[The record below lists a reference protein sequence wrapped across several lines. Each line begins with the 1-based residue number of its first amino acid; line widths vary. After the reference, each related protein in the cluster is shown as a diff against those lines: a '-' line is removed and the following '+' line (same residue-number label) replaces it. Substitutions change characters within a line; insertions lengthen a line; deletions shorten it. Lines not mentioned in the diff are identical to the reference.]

1 MSGDPT
7 PALAPHGL
15 RCAHLA
21 EPLGIGDPAPLLAW
35 RLSSSR
41 RGAAQARYRVRVWTV
56 PARPAEGE
64 EQVWDTGEVADPDAV
79 SVRYAGAPLR
89 PRTRY
94 RWEVAVTGA
103 DGATAAAASWFET
116 GMLGPAEWRASWIT
130 HDTGDLDVV
139 DAPEEGELALAD
151 HGLQPAIRLRRA
163 FRTAAAPVR
172 ARLYVTARGLYE
184 MRLNG
189 RRAGDAEL
197 APGWTD
203 YRDRVDYQV
212 YDVTALVTA
221 GENVLAGTLADGW
234 WSGFV
239 GFDPR
244 RLGAHYGDFPE
255 LLAELHLDYADG
267 AHEVVATGGDWLTRR
282 SPVRYA
288 DLLKGECHDL
298 RRETPGWDRPAS
310 GGTASSGTAFSG
322 TGWLPAQVTGTDHG
336 LLTAAVAPPVRAVE
350 ELPARAV
357 TRTGADRHL
366 VDFGQNFAG
375 RVRLHARGLTPGA
388 RVVIRHAEALD
399 DDGGLYTDNLR
410 TADATDVLIAGDDPE
425 AVFEPRFTYHG
436 FRYAEVTGLAEL
448 DAADITG
455 VVLHND
461 TPWAGEFACSDP
473 DVERL
478 YQAIRWGQRSN
489 FVSVPTDC
497 PQRDERLGWLAD
509 AQVFLPTACLN
520 ADVAAFFAGWLRE
533 VRGAQS
539 PGGAFPNVAPRLA
552 GVADEGAPGWGDA
565 GVIVPWHLYRVYGD
579 ERFLADNLDAMRAWV
594 DHVHRHNPDL
604 VWRHRVGPHF
614 ADWLAPEPTPREVVA
629 TAYFARSA
637 GLTARA
643 AGVLGRRDA
652 EERYGALARDVRAA
666 FAEHFVT
673 PDGRVAGDTQT
684 GYLLALA
691 FGLLPE
697 GLVRPAAHRL
707 AELVEAAGPGITTGF
722 LGVGLLAPVL
732 DECGRPDLAHALL
745 RRTDPPSWLHPL
757 RHGATTIWERWDGY
771 TEERGFQ
778 AAAMNSFN
786 HYALGS
792 IGEWLYQ
799 GVAGLGQAPGSAGY
813 RELLI
818 RPRPGELDWA
828 RAAYESVRGTVRTA
842 WARADGELRLEVAVP
857 PGATAIVHVPAGDPG
872 GVREGGVPVAEAAG
886 VEVLGTEPGAL
897 RCRVSSG
904 DYRFTAADPA
914 AALRAAAPAAHI
926 HRGAGPRFEE
936 DT

>member
-1 MSGDPT
+1 MTGTPT
-7 PALAPHGL
+7 AALVPYGL
-15 RCAHLA
+15 RCEHLA
-21 EPLGIGDPAPLLAW
+21 EPLGVDEHAPLLSW
-35 RLSSSR
+35 RLSSPR
-41 RGAAQARYRVRVWTV
+41 RGDAPARHRVRVWTV
-56 PARPAEGE
+56 PAPGAGAGSPESGAP
-64 EQVWDTGEVADPDAV
+64 VWDTGEVSDPAAV
-79 SVRYAGAPLR
+79 SVRYAGAPLS

-94 RWEVAVTGA
+94 RWEIAVTA
-103 DGATAAAASWFET
+103 EDGATAAARSWFET
-116 GMLGPAEWRASWIT
+116 GMLRPPAWRASWIT

-151 HGLQPAIRLRRA
+151 HGLQPAVRLRRT
-163 FRTAAAPVR
+163 FETPAAPVR

-189 RRAGDAEL
+189 HRAGDAEL

-203 YRDRVDYQV
+203 YRDRIDYQV
-212 YDVTALVTA
+212 LDVTALVGA
-221 GENVLAGTLADGW
+221 GRNVLAATLADGW
-234 WSGFV
+234 WSGYV

-244 RLGAHYGDFPE
+244 RLGAHYGAFPQ
-255 LLAELHLDYADG
+255 LLAELHLDHADG
-267 AHEVVATGGDWLTRR
+267 RHEVIATDGTWWTRR

-298 RRETPGWDRPAS
+298 RRETPGWDRPAF
-310 GGTASSGTAFSG
+310 AEAD
-322 TGWLPAQVTGTDHG
+322 GWRSAQVTGTDHD
-336 LLTAAVAPPVRAVE
+336 LLTASAAPPVRAVG
-350 ELPARAV
+350 ELPARTV
-357 TRTGADRHL
+357 TRTGGGRHL

-375 RVRLHARGLTPGA
+375 RVRITARGLTPGD

-399 DDGGLYTDNLR
+399 DDGALYTDNLR
-410 TADATDVLIAGDDPE
+410 TADATDVLIAGGDPDV
-425 AVFEPRFTYHG
+425 VFEPRFTYHG
-436 FRYAEVTGLAEL
+436 FRYAEVTGLTAL

-461 TPWAGEFACSDP
+461 TPWTGDFACSDP

-478 YQAIRWGQRSN
+478 YRGIRWGQRSN

-520 ADVAAFFAGWLRE
+520 ADVAAFFEGWLRE

-539 PGGAFPNVAPRLA
+539 PGGAFTNVAPRLT

-565 GVIVPWHLYRVYGD
+565 GVLVPWHLYRVYGD
-579 ERFLADNLDAMRAWV
+579 ERFLERNIDAMCAWV

-637 GLTARA
+637 DLTARA
-643 AGVLGRRDA
+643 AEILGRDTAAR
-652 EERYGALARDVRAA
+652 RYGTLAGHVRKT
-666 FAEHFVT
+666 FAERFVT
-673 PDGRVAGDTQT
+673 PCGRISGDTQT
-684 GYLLALA
+684 AYLLALA
-691 FGLLPE
+691 FDLLPDD
-697 GLVRPAAHRL
+697 LAPHAAGRL

-722 LGVGLLAPVL
+722 LGVGLVAPVL
-732 DECGRPDLAHALL
+732 DACGRPDLAHALL
-745 RRTDPPSWLHPL
+745 RRTGPPSWLYPL

-792 IGEWLYQ
+792 IGEWLYE
-799 GVAGLGQAPGSAGY
+799 GVAGLSQAPGSAGY
-813 RELLI
+813 RELRI
-818 RPRPGELDWA
+818 RPRPGALTWA
-828 RAAYESVRGTVRTA
+828 RAAYESVRGTVRTG
-842 WARADGELRLEVAVP
+842 WARADGELRLDVSVP
-857 PGATAIVHVPAGDPG
+857 PGATAIVHVPTGDPG
-872 GVREGGVPVAEAAG
+872 GVHESGVPVAAAAG
-886 VEVLGTEPGAL
+886 IQIIGTEPGAL
-897 RCRVSSG
+897 LCRVTSG
-904 DYRFTAADPA
+904 DYRFTAEDPSA
-914 AALRAAAPAAHI
+914 AVP
-926 HRGAGPRFEE
+926 
-936 DT
+936 

>member
-1 MSGDPT
+1 MSGDRT
-7 PALAPHGL
+7 AALAPYGL
-15 RCAHLA
+15 RCAHLT
-21 EPLGIGDPAPLLAW
+21 EPLGIDEPAPLLAW
-35 RLSSSR
+35 RLSSPR
-41 RGAAQARYRVRVWTV
+41 RGDAQARYRVRVWAV
-56 PARPAEGE
+56 PTGAPEAEAGT
-64 EQVWDTGEVADPDAV
+64 QVWDTGEVADPDAV

-94 RWEVAVTGA
+94 RWEVAVTAG

-116 GMLGPAEWRASWIT
+116 GLLGPAAWRASWIT

-163 FRTAAAPVR
+163 FHADAAPVR

-212 YDVTALVTA
+212 HDVTALVAA
-221 GENVLAGTLADGW
+221 GENVLACTLADGW

-244 RLGAHYGDFPE
+244 RLGAHYGAFPE
-255 LLAELHLDYADG
+255 LLAELHLDHADG
-267 AHEVVATGGDWLTRR
+267 RHEVIATGGDWLTRR

-298 RRETPGWDRPAS
+298 RRETPGWDRPAF
-310 GGTASSGTAFSG
+310 GGAGD
-322 TGWLPAQVTGTDHG
+322 WRPAQVTGADHG
-336 LLTAAVAPPVRAVE
+336 LLTASVAPPVRAVE
-350 ELPARAV
+350 ELPARTV
-357 TRTGADRHL
+357 TRTGGDRHL

-375 RVRLHARGLTPGA
+375 RVRLRARGLTPGA
-388 RVVIRHAEALD
+388 RVVVRHAEALD
-399 DDGGLYTDNLR
+399 GDGALYTDNLR

-461 TPWAGEFACSDP
+461 TPWTGEFACSDP

-478 YQAIRWGQRSN
+478 YRAIRWGQRSN

-520 ADVAAFFAGWLRE
+520 ADVAAFFDGWLRE

-539 PGGAFPNVAPRLA
+539 PGGAFTNVAPRLA

-579 ERFLADNLDAMRAWV
+579 ERFLESNLDAMCAWV

-604 VWRHRVGPHF
+604 VWRYRVGPHF
-614 ADWLAPEPTPREVVA
+614 ADWLAPEQTPREVVA

-637 GLTARA
+637 DLTSRA
-643 AGVLGRRDA
+643 AEVLGRRDA
-652 EERYGALARDVRAA
+652 AERYGALAARVRAA
-666 FAEHFVT
+666 FAEHFVA
-673 PDGRVAGDTQT
+673 PDGRVSGDTQT

-691 FGLLPE
+691 FGLLPD
-697 GLVRPAAHRL
+697 GLVRPAADRL
-707 AELVEAAGPGITTGF
+707 AALVEAAGPGTTTGF

-799 GVAGLGQAPGSAGY
+799 GVAGLGQAAGSAGY
-813 RELLI
+813 RELLV
-818 RPRPGELDWA
+818 RPRPGGLDWA
-828 RAAYESVRGTVRTA
+828 RASYESVRGTVRTA
-842 WARADGELRLEVAVP
+842 WARADGELRLEVSVP

-872 GVREGGVPVAEAAG
+872 GVRESGVPVADAAG
-886 VEVLGTEPGAL
+886 IDVLGAEHGTL

-904 DYRFTAADPA
+904 DYRFTAPDPG
-914 AALRAAAPAAHI
+914 AALTPAAPAAHS

-936 DT
+936 DS